1 MLEQPIRIGT
11 LELANRLVLPPMATE
26 KTASGVA
33 SDALCE
39 YYRERS
45 GKLGL
50 IITEHAYVLK
60 EGKAS
65 HGQLSL
71 GPDADLA
78 SLRKLVEAIHAQGTT
93 KVMAQISHAGQ
104 YTTEDI
110 IGQPPLT
117 VDGLSLEEIARI
129 QEAFV
134 DAALRAKDVGYDGVE
149 IHCAHGFL
157 LNQFYSPLTN
167 HRTDAYN
174 GVTMEGRTRFQCEI
188 IRMVREAVG
197 DDYPVIFRFGT
208 YDHIE
213 GGSTLDEIAEAAKR
227 FEAAG
232 VDMIDVSGGL
242 AGFRLKGNTQAGY
255 FGEESERVKRAVDV
269 PVLLTGGIRFR
280 EEAEALIEA
289 GKCDM
294 IGIGKPILNDA
305 SWIDCVLAVDE

>member
-1 MLEQPIRIGT
+1 MLEQPIRIGAV
-11 LELANRLVLPPMATE
+11 ELANRLVLPPMATE
-26 KTASGVA
+26 KTASGVV

-50 IITEHAYVLK
+50 IITEHAYVLY

-65 HGQLSL
+65 PGQLSL

-78 SLRKLVEAIHAQGTT
+78 SLRKLVASIHSQGTT
-93 KVMAQISHAGQ
+93 KVFAQISHAGQ
-104 YTTEDI
+104 YTDETV
-110 IGQPPLT
+110 IGQAPVT
-117 VDGLSLEEIARI
+117 VDGLSLEHIARI
-129 QEAFV
+129 QQAFV
-134 DAALRAKDVGYDGVE
+134 DAALRAKKVGYDGVE

-167 HRTDAYN
+167 HRTDAYS
-174 GVTMEGRTRFQCEI
+174 GATMEGRTRFQCEI

-197 DDYPVIFRFGT
+197 ADYPVVFRFGA
-208 YDHIE
+208 YDHID

-232 VDMIDVSGGL
+232 LDMIDVSGGL
-242 AGFRLKGNTQAGY
+242 VGFRLKDNTQPGY
-255 FGEESERVKRAVDV
+255 FSEEAKRVKQAVDV
-269 PVLLTGGIRFR
+269 PVLLTGGIHFR
-280 EEAEALIEA
+280 EEADALIES
-289 GKCDM
+289 GKCDL

-305 SWIDCVLAVDE
+305 SWIDCVLEVDE